1 MTKTELVRINRAIT
15 VLQSLIEKPHEGGRT
30 LHASPIEHFVR
41 EYLAPDPGSD
51 FGCLELWQFFHE
63 VVAAGE
69 LEPLPKSTFLRQLP
83 AVMEA
88 VYNLKKSH
96 HIERLGHRVRGFRGV
111 NSRSV
116 IGQPPVRELEAPPG

>member
-15 VLQSLIEKPHEGGRT
+15 TLRSLSGEPREGGAP
-30 LHASPIEHFVR
+30 LPPSPIERFVR

-51 FGCLELWQFFHE
+51 FGCLELWEFFRE
-63 VVAAGE
+63 IVKAGE
-69 LEPLPKSTFLRQLP
+69 LPPMPKATFLAELP

-96 HIERLGHRVRGFRGV
+96 HIERLGRRVRGFRGV